1 MDYTIK
7 DVSTLIN
14 DINRVR
20 EAAIEVE
27 ISKSG
32 ICNGSLTSGESIK
45 IKITPP
51 PAKRDTEA

>member
-32 ICNGSLTSGESIK
+32 VCNGSLTSGESIK

-51 PAKRDTEA
+51 PAKTTEV